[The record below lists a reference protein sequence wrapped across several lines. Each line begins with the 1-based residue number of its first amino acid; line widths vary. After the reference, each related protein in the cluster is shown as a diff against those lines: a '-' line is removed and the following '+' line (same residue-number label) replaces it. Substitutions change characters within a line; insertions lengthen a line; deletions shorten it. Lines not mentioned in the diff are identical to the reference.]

1 MKQASYIGPI
11 SQLICMDELPLKGA
25 LSDELLNPK
34 SQYGI
39 LMQDGKIVK
48 IAPFDQIETLAN
60 EIDAKRIDIPK
71 NSVVIPGMID
81 AHTHICWAGSRER
94 DYALRNSGVSYLEIA
109 AQGGGIWDTVTQTR
123 AASLQTLVELT
134 KQRANHLLQ
143 QGITTIEVKSG
154 YGLSVEEE
162 LKIMRAIESANSQTQ
177 ADLIAT
183 CLAAHIFPK
192 DYDGSP
198 SDYLDEIAQNL
209 LPVLKEEDLCHRV
222 DAFLEQEAF
231 NGSTLKPYIEKAKE
245 MGFDSCI
252 HADQFSVG
260 GSSFAV
266 EMESLSADHLEA
278 SGDLEID
285 LLAKSDTV
293 AMALPGAS
301 IGLGEKFTPA
311 RKLLDSGA
319 CLAIA
324 TDWNPGS
331 APMGHLLTQ
340 ASILG
345 SYEKLSNAELLAGI
359 TFRAAFA
366 LNLKDR
372 GILKEGLKADMI
384 VFPTDDYRTIFY
396 TQGQLSPSHIIKSGT
411 LIPQE

>member
-39 LMQDGKIVK
+39 LIQDGFIVK
-48 IAPFDQIETLAN
+48 IAPFDQVETLAI
-60 EIDAKRIDIPK
+60 EMDAKQIVIPK
-71 NSVVIPGMID
+71 DSVVIPGMID

-94 DYALRNSGVSYLEIA
+94 DYALRNAGVSYLEIA

-134 KQRANHLLQ
+134 KQRANQLLQ

-162 LKIMRAIESANSQTQ
+162 LKIMRAIDSANTQTQ

-209 LPVLKEEDLCHRV
+209 LPVLKGEDLCHRV

-231 NGSTLKPYIEKAKE
+231 NASTLKPYIEKAKE

-293 AMALPGAS
+293 AVALPGAS
-301 IGLGEKFTPA
+301 IGLGVQFTPA
-311 RKLLDSGA
+311 RKLLDAGA

-372 GILKEGLKADMI
+372 GILRAGLKADMI
-384 VFPTDDYRTIFY
+384 VFPTDDYRRIFY
-396 TQGQLSPSHIIKSGT
+396 TQGRLNPSHIIKSGT
-411 LIPQE
+411 LIP

>member
-39 LMQDGKIVK
+39 LIHDGFIVK
-48 IAPFDQIETLAN
+48 IAPFDEIETLAI
-60 EIDAKRIDIPK
+60 EMDAKQIVIPK
-71 NSVVIPGMID
+71 DSVVIPGMID

-94 DYALRNSGVSYLEIA
+94 DYALRNAGVSYLEIA

-134 KQRANHLLQ
+134 RQRANQLLQ

-162 LKIMRAIESANSQTQ
+162 LKILRAIDSANTQTQ

-231 NGSTLKPYIEKAKE
+231 NASTLKPYIEKAKE
-245 MGFDSCI
+245 LGFDSCI

-293 AMALPGAS
+293 TVALPGAS
-301 IGLGEKFTPA
+301 IGLGVQFTPA
-311 RKLLDSGA
+311 RKLLNAGA

-372 GILKEGLKADMI
+372 GILKEGLKADII

-396 TQGQLSPSHIIKSGT
+396 TQGRLNPSHIIKSGT

>member
-39 LMQDGKIVK
+39 LIQDGFIVK
-48 IAPFDQIETLAN
+48 IAPFDQVETLAI
-60 EIDAKRIDIPK
+60 EMDAKQIVIPK
-71 NSVVIPGMID
+71 DSVVIPGMID

-94 DYALRNSGVSYLEIA
+94 DYALRNAGVSYLEIA

-134 KQRANHLLQ
+134 RQRANQLLQ

-162 LKIMRAIESANSQTQ
+162 LKILRAIDSANTQTQ

-198 SDYLDEIAQNL
+198 SDYLDEIAQKL

-231 NGSTLKPYIEKAKE
+231 NASTLKPYIEKAKE
-245 MGFDSCI
+245 LGFDSCI

-293 AMALPGAS
+293 AVALPGAS
-301 IGLGEKFTPA
+301 IGLGVQFTPA
-311 RKLLDSGA
+311 RKLLDAGA

-372 GILKEGLKADMI
+372 GILRAGLKADMI
-384 VFPTDDYRTIFY
+384 VFPTDDYRRIFY
-396 TQGQLSPSHIIKSGT
+396 TQGRLNPSHIIKSGT
-411 LIPQE
+411 LIP

>member
-1 MKQASYIGPI
+1 
-11 SQLICMDELPLKGA
+11 MDKLPLKGS
-25 LSDELLNPK
+25 LSDGQLDPK
-34 SQYGI
+34 KEYGI
-39 LMQDGKIVK
+39 LIQEGIILK
-48 IAPFDQIETLAN
+48 IAPFEQIEQLAKSL
-60 EIDAKRIDIPK
+60 DAERIDLPE

-81 AHTHICWAGSRER
+81 AHTHICWAGSRQR

-123 AASLQTLVELT
+123 AASFEHLKDLTL
-134 KQRANHLLQ
+134 QRANQLLA

-162 LKIMRAIESANSQTQ
+162 LKILRAIDLANSETD
-177 ADLIAT
+177 ADLIPT

-192 DYDGSP
+192 DYHGSP
-198 SDYLDEIAQNL
+198 SDYLEEIASKL
-209 LPVLKEEDLCHRV
+209 LPVLKEENLCHRV
-222 DAFLEQEAF
+222 DAFLEEEAF
-231 NGSTLKPYIEKAKE
+231 NASTLKPYIEKAKTL
-245 MGFDSCI
+245 GFDSCI

-260 GSSFAV
+260 GSAFAV

-278 SGDLEID
+278 SGDLEVEQ
-285 LLAKSDTV
+285 LAKSDTV

-301 IGLGEKFTPA
+301 LGLGENFTPA
-311 RKLLDSGA
+311 RKLLDAGA

-345 SYEKLSNAELLAGI
+345 SFEKLSNAELLAGI
-359 TFRAAFA
+359 TCRAAHA
-366 LNLKDR
+366 LKLKDR
-372 GILKEGLKADMI
+372 GILKEGLNADLL

-396 TQGQLSPSHIIKSGT
+396 TQGQLSPSHIIKSGR
-411 LIPQE
+411 LITQE

>member
-39 LMQDGKIVK
+39 LIQDGFIVK
-48 IAPFDQIETLAN
+48 IAPFDQIKTLAI
-60 EIDAKRIDIPK
+60 EMDAKQIVIPK
-71 NSVVIPGMID
+71 DSVVIPGMID

-94 DYALRNSGVSYLEIA
+94 DYALRNAGVSYLEIA

-123 AASLQTLVELT
+123 VASLQTLVELT
-134 KQRANHLLQ
+134 RQRANQLLQ

-162 LKIMRAIESANSQTQ
+162 LKILRAIDSANTQTQ

-198 SDYLDEIAQNL
+198 SDYLDEIAQKL

-231 NGSTLKPYIEKAKE
+231 NASTLKPYIEKAKE
-245 MGFDSCI
+245 LGFDSCI

-293 AMALPGAS
+293 AVALPGAS
-301 IGLGEKFTPA
+301 IGLGVQFTPA
-311 RKLLDSGA
+311 RKLLDAGA

-372 GILKEGLKADMI
+372 GILRAGLKADMI
-384 VFPTDDYRTIFY
+384 VFPTDDYRRIFY
-396 TQGQLSPSHIIKSGT
+396 TQGRLNPSQIIKSGT
-411 LIPQE
+411 LIP

>member
-39 LMQDGKIVK
+39 LIQDGFIVK
-48 IAPFDQIETLAN
+48 IAPFDQIKTLAI
-60 EIDAKRIDIPK
+60 EMDAKQIVIPK
-71 NSVVIPGMID
+71 DSVVIPGMID

-94 DYALRNSGVSYLEIA
+94 DYALRNAGVSYLEIA

-123 AASLQTLVELT
+123 VASLQTLVELT
-134 KQRANHLLQ
+134 RQRANQLLQ

-162 LKIMRAIESANSQTQ
+162 LKILRAIDSANTQTQ

-198 SDYLDEIAQNL
+198 SDYLDEIAQKL

-231 NGSTLKPYIEKAKE
+231 NASTLKPYIEKAKE
-245 MGFDSCI
+245 LGFDSCI
-252 HADQFSVG
+252 HADQFSVE

-293 AMALPGAS
+293 AVALPGAS
-301 IGLGEKFTPA
+301 IGLGVQFTPA
-311 RKLLDSGA
+311 RKLLDAGA

-372 GILKEGLKADMI
+372 GILRAGLKADMI
-384 VFPTDDYRTIFY
+384 VFPTDDYRRIFY
-396 TQGQLSPSHIIKSGT
+396 TQGRLNPSHIIKSGT
-411 LIPQE
+411 LIP

>member
-1 MKQASYIGPI
+1 
-11 SQLICMDELPLKGA
+11 MDEVPLKGA

-34 SQYGI
+34 NQYGI
-39 LMQDGKIVK
+39 LMQDGNIVK
-48 IAPFDQIETLAN
+48 IAPFDQIETLAS

-71 NSVVIPGMID
+71 NSVVVPGMID

-123 AASLQTLVELT
+123 ATSLQTLVELT
-134 KQRANHLLQ
+134 KQRANQLLQ

-231 NGSTLKPYIEKAKE
+231 NASTLKPYFEKAKE
-245 MGFDSCI
+245 LGFDSCI

-311 RKLLDSGA
+311 RKLLDAGA

>member
-39 LMQDGKIVK
+39 LIQDGFIVK
-48 IAPFDQIETLAN
+48 IAPFDQIKTLAI
-60 EIDAKRIDIPK
+60 EMDAKQIVIPK
-71 NSVVIPGMID
+71 DSVVIPGMID

-94 DYALRNSGVSYLEIA
+94 DYALRNAGVSYLEIA

-123 AASLQTLVELT
+123 VASLQTLVELT
-134 KQRANHLLQ
+134 RQRANQLLQ

-162 LKIMRAIESANSQTQ
+162 LKILRAIDSANTQTQ

-198 SDYLDEIAQNL
+198 SDYLDEIAQKL

-231 NGSTLKPYIEKAKE
+231 NASTLKPYIEKAKE
-245 MGFDSCI
+245 LGFDSCI

-293 AMALPGAS
+293 AVALPGAS
-301 IGLGEKFTPA
+301 IGLGVQFTPA
-311 RKLLDSGA
+311 RKLLDAGA

-372 GILKEGLKADMI
+372 GILRAGLKADMI
-384 VFPTDDYRTIFY
+384 VFPTDDYRRIFY
-396 TQGQLSPSHIIKSGT
+396 TQGRLNPSHIIKSGT
-411 LIPQE
+411 LIP